1 MSDSLITVIAIM
13 LTAVLLLVLPVMT
26 MANRVD
32 NISKTDVE
40 TMTSNFVNEIRTIG
54 KLTSENYNKFIEELT
69 STGNTYDIE
78 MEFKILDENPGK
90 KSTQSAKDKIGE
102 NVYYSVFTTQIQEA
116 LNGEN
121 KVYNL
126 KEGDIINVNV
136 KNTNLTLAQSLKNFF
151 YTMVGNDTY
160 TIVASSSGIVLR
172 TDDIELANVTDFTA
186 DTPDTPDTTPED
198 TKKTLASQVEI
209 GDYVAYDATNNYKY
223 TSPKGSGAS
232 HGNGD
237 TAQTVTSSSNVK
249 WRVFSKNT
257 STGEVVLISDDT
269 INIMAEGEYS
279 YYIYSAIG
287 YLYAEEELNR
297 VCSIYG
303 KGKGA
308 DTSKIF
314 TYTTGDLID
323 GSTTGTLTGSGAR
336 SINANDI
343 NQITGYQPST
353 GIQETHNI
361 YYPTK
366 KNEQGYSMNKAI
378 RTDTNTAYNYN
389 ITEYL
394 GASNIYNELL
404 KGSYWLA
411 SRTITCIGNDY
422 VDFNIMKVSYNLES
436 KISCYTLFES
446 QVSDVEINTDG
457 EEFGVRPLV
466 YLKTSLKAVGKNP
479 NGAWII
485 EE

>member
-160 TIVASSSGIVLR
+160 TIVASSSGLVLR
-172 TDDIELANVTDFTA
+172 
-186 DTPDTPDTTPED
+186 
-198 TKKTLASQVEI
+198 
-209 GDYVAYDATNNYKY
+209 
-223 TSPKGSGAS
+223 
-232 HGNGD
+232 NGD
-237 TAQTVTSSSNVK
+237 IQVT
-249 WRVFSKNT
+249 
-257 STGEVVLISDDT
+257 
-269 INIMAEGEYS
+269 
-279 YYIYSAIG
+279 
-287 YLYAEEELNR
+287 
-297 VCSIYG
+297 
-303 KGKGA
+303 
-308 DTSKIF
+308 
-314 TYTTGDLID
+314 
-323 GSTTGTLTGSGAR
+323 
-336 SINANDI
+336 
-343 NQITGYQPST
+343 Q
-353 GIQETHNI
+353 
-361 YYPTK
+361 
-366 KNEQGYSMNKAI
+366 
-378 RTDTNTAYNYN
+378 
-389 ITEYL
+389 
-394 GASNIYNELL
+394 
-404 KGSYWLA
+404 
-411 SRTITCIGNDY
+411 
-422 VDFNIMKVSYNLES
+422 
-436 KISCYTLFES
+436 
-446 QVSDVEINTDG
+446 
-457 EEFGVRPLV
+457 
-466 YLKTSLKAVGKNP
+466 
-479 NGAWII
+479 
-485 EE
+485 